1 MVVVDKT
8 AVARAVG
15 EMLVAL
21 GEDPTREG
29 LAATPDRVAELYAEL
44 YSGVGVDPL
53 AVLSAATP
61 VVTDEGERGELV
73 ALRDIAFYSLCEH
86 HLLPFDGTVSVVY
99 EPGER
104 IVGLGTLVSLVEV
117 ISRRPQLQERVGE
130 MIVQALVSS
139 GVAAGAL
146 ALVSAVHGC
155 VAYRGPKQ
163 KLTTVT
169 VAAQG
174 TLESGSARHEALMLA
189 GGEDWA

>member
-1 MVVVDKT
+1 MVVDKT
-8 AVARAVG
+8 AVARALA

-53 AVLSAATP
+53 DVLSAATR
-61 VVTDEGERGELV
+61 VITDEGERGELV

-174 TLESGSARHEALMLA
+174 TLQAGSPRHEALMLA